1 MRDHQRPALTLDQT
15 HARMRSIA
23 LRIRRTGVMTAE
35 DLDQLARASV
45 HEAALLG
52 VSEDEIGTAHLEPF
66 ASILREQNQAPAWLH
81 S

>member
-15 HARMRSIA
+15 RLRIRTIA

-35 DLDQLARASV
+35 DLDQVARAMV
-45 HEAALLG
+45 HQAALQG
-52 VSEDEIGTAHLEPF
+52 ISEDEIGTAHLEPF
-66 ASILREQNQAPAWLH
+66 ATILREQNQAPAWLH

>member
-1 MRDHQRPALTLDQT
+1 VRDHQRPDLTLDQT
-15 HARMRSIA
+15 RERIRSLA
-23 LRIRRTGVMTAE
+23 LRIRRTGVMTAD

-52 VSEDEIGTAHLEPF
+52 VSEDEIGTSHLEPF

-81 S
+81 A